1 MSYIKVFSDSPGVQS
16 CKKYIQITLF
26 YFSAVPKSV
35 PVAAQQTKIKMA
47 AIDSLN
53 FGRHNIKKFKLVIFV
68 IFQNHLKGLK
78 VCKLSHCSSLFDVG
92 LIANCDLCP

>member
-1 MSYIKVFSDSPGVQS
+1 MAVFSTFARVYVAMSHIKMFSDSPGVQS

-35 PVAAQQTKIKMA
+35 PVAAQQTKMA

-53 FGRHNIKKFKLVIFV
+53 FGSTV
-68 IFQNHLKGLK
+68 
-78 VCKLSHCSSLFDVG
+78 
-92 LIANCDLCP
+92 